1 MEDLKELES
10 QINIL
15 EYIKEDLGI
24 EPKKINENTYRIN
37 PCPVC
42 GHNDH
47 FTIYTDTNSYSSF
60 SDCCKGGSILK
71 YMQEVEKLELNTA
84 VKKLYELT
92 GQTYNKDYTYVNVE
106 YENKD
111 EFLAN
116 QKKEFILDGI
126 RNQTP
131 EQKEEVYRYMAGRGI
146 SKKTVD
152 KYNLFLSCT
161 VYEDKTLG
169 TEGTIRVVIPVI
181 SSNGEN
187 YSYVARAVSEEFN
200 GIKTLNNAGEQ
211 TALNIDYIKQPAQ
224 LLGNKTIYICEG
236 WADALSIEDSEKKSI
251 ALHSSSNVKK
261 FLGELENNIDTAK
274 DYTYI
279 LCFDNDKAGIEAT
292 KTAIAGMDHLGI
304 KHLEIDI
311 PSKYNDINE
320 WYKNEPDNF
329 KIGLDPFAV
338 DNMENYMTNKF
349 LEDIMY
355 YSLMGS
361 VKTGF
366 KELDEKLGGLSGV
379 TVIGG
384 GSSIGKTT
392 FVNQICDFLAQH
404 NDKVIYFSLEQG
416 KLELVSKSISRE
428 EAIEYNI
435 INAESSSEIMN
446 NPEPVQKKQVLR
458 EKAINKYKKY
468 AQNILI
474 VEGKSNTNINSIKS
488 YIEGYISTTGY
499 HPIVIIDYL
508 QMLQSTNINDSDKRQ
523 VDIVMTTLRQ
533 MCRDYKIAVIVL
545 SAFNRENYNNLA
557 DFKSFKESGSI
568 EYSGDIVLGLQ
579 LEAVHHLDGND
590 NNKRELLNNAKSA
603 STREIE
609 LVCLKNRNGV
619 CGFNCLF
626 NYYPKV
632 NYFVEVQKK
641 EDKF

>member
-1 MEDLKELES
+1 MEDLKDLEN

-24 EPKKINENTYRIN
+24 EPKKVNENTYRIN
-37 PCPVC
+37 PCPIC

-47 FTIYTDTNSYSSF
+47 FTIYTDTNSYSSY
-60 SDCCKGGSILK
+60 SNCCKGGSVLK
-71 YMQEVEKLELNTA
+71 YMQEVEKLELNEA
-84 VKKLYELT
+84 VKKLYEIT
-92 GQTYNKDYTYVNVE
+92 GHTYDGRNIYVKVKYQNKE
-106 YENKD
+106 

-116 QKKEFILDGI
+116 QKKEFILNGI
-126 RNQTP
+126 NNQTP
-131 EQKEEVYRYMAGRGI
+131 EQKEEVYRYMEGRGI

-152 KYNLFLSCT
+152 KYNLFLSCN
-161 VYEDKTLG
+161 VYEDKALG

-181 SSNGEN
+181 STNGQQ
-187 YSYVARAVSEEFN
+187 YSYVARAISEDFN

-211 TALNIDYIKQPAQ
+211 TALNIDYIKQPVQ

-236 WADALSIEDSEKKSI
+236 WADTLSIEDAGKKSI

-261 FLGELENNIDTAK
+261 FLDELKNNIDTARN
-274 DYTYI
+274 YTYI
-279 LCFDNDKAGIEAT
+279 LCFDNDKPGIEAT
-292 KTAIAGMDHLGI
+292 KTAIEGMDYLGI
-304 KHLEIDI
+304 KHLEMNI
-311 PSKYNDINE
+311 PKEYNDMNE
-320 WYKNEPDNF
+320 WYKKEPDNF
-329 KIGLDPFAV
+329 KIGLDPFAA
-338 DNMENYMTNKF
+338 DNMENYMRNKF

-366 KELDEKLGGLSGV
+366 KDLDEKLGGLSGV

-392 FVNQICDFLAQH
+392 FVNQICDYLAQN

-416 KLELVSKSISRE
+416 KVELVSKSISRE
-428 EAIEYNI
+428 EAIEGNI
-435 INAESSSEIMN
+435 INAESSLEIMN
-446 NPEPVQKKQVLR
+446 NPEPIQRKQELR

-474 VEGKSNTNINSIKS
+474 VEGKANTNINSIKT
-488 YIEGYISTTGY
+488 YIEGYISATGY
-499 HPIVIIDYL
+499 HPVVIIDYL
-508 QMLQSTNINDSDKRQ
+508 QMLQSTNVNDSDKRQ
-523 VDIVMTTLRQ
+523 VDTVMTTLRQ
-533 MCRDYKIAVIVL
+533 ICRDYKIAVIVL
-545 SAFNRENYNNLA
+545 SAFNRENYNNIA

-579 LEAVHHLDGND
+579 LEAVHYLEGND
-590 NNKRELLNNAKSA
+590 NSKREILNNAKSA

-632 NYFVEVQKK
+632 NYFVELQNK